1 MSGVRVPDS
10 PPIPRERVTKLLR
23 ILILAIGL
31 AASVAAVAQVRSIP
45 ADARRGLLTHI
56 SGTSVNLR
64 GTTFFLFG
72 SDGKTMQLS
81 SGAQIRDATNLI
93 VQPGAVPPRT
103 LVKYTL
109 DPEGHV
115 HRVWILTQQ
124 EAAQRDKAQ

>member
-1 MSGVRVPDS
+1 M
-10 PPIPRERVTKLLR
+10 LR

-31 AASVAAVAQVRSIP
+31 TASVAASAQARSIP

-56 SGTSVNLR
+56 EGTTVNLR
-64 GTTFFLFG
+64 ETTFYLFG
-72 SDGKTMQLS
+72 SDGRTMRLS
-81 SGAQIRDATNLI
+81 SGAQIRDASNLI

-109 DPEGHV
+109 DSEGYV